1 MKKTTT
7 VNIGGVLFQI
17 DEDAYQVLEQYLSR
31 IESSYYNTSEGKD
44 VLKDIENRLAELLQG
59 RTQSGSKIIVVTDV
73 NWAIS
78 TLGRPEDI
86 GGPRKSGES
95 TSWQQPN
102 YENKTTRRL
111 YRYPENRVIG
121 GVCSGLGAYFD
132 IDPVLLRVA
141 FVVLLFVGFGFLAYL
156 ILWIAVPKARTVTQ
170 KLELHGLPPTP
181 ENIRRFS

>member
-44 VLKDIENRLAELLQG
+44 VLKDIENRLAELLQV

-102 YENKTTRRL
+102 Y
-111 YRYPENRVIG
+111 
-121 GVCSGLGAYFD
+121 
-132 IDPVLLRVA
+132 
-141 FVVLLFVGFGFLAYL
+141 
-156 ILWIAVPKARTVTQ
+156 
-170 KLELHGLPPTP
+170 
-181 ENIRRFS
+181 